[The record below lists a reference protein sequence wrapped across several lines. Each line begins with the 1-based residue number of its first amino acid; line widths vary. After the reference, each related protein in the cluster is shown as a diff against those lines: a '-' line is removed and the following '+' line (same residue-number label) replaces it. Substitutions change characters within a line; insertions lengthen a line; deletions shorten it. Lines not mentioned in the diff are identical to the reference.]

1 MFRPRNQT
9 HFSLCQTP
17 LLVHSYA
24 TIESSQVNLNNHFKK
39 YGFSSSDDVLIF
51 KMEKY
56 LFDLNSMEIV
66 VANCLIIINFLAFL
80 QRFGLL
86 YLMILRDP

>member
-1 MFRPRNQT
+1 MFRLQNQT

-24 TIESSQVNLNNHFKK
+24 TIESSQVNLGNHFKK

-51 KMEKY
+51 KKEK
-56 LFDLNSMEIV
+56 
-66 VANCLIIINFLAFL
+66 
-80 QRFGLL
+80 
-86 YLMILRDP
+86 